1 MRFQHKHNRG
11 WAIVLLIALVL
22 FAGCNAASPADP
34 STQTTRPVPQANQ
47 GQSADPAWL
56 EVTHTIRQIAGT
68 QEITYTV
75 APVCTSFAPLEGLT
89 ELAAYQGKLLGAG
102 YRVNEYLMAM
112 GQLFQVDPAM
122 GTLELFGSH
131 CSLKNRFTRS
141 RSIRR
146 ERFGQFWEN
155 PIWISIPSNI
165 ARTIILLPSQSK
177 GFQVP

>member
-1 MRFQHKHNRG
+1 MHFHYKHKRG

-22 FAGCNAASPADP
+22 FAGCDAASPADS
-34 STQTTRPVPQANQ
+34 STQTIRPVSQANQ

-56 EVTHTIRQIAGT
+56 EVTHTTRQIAGT

-122 GTLELFGSH
+122 GTLELFGP
-131 CSLKNRFTRS
+131 SLQPEESFYEVAVNPQ
-141 RSIRR
+141 
-146 ERFGQFWEN
+146 ERFGRFWEN

-165 ARTIILLPSQSK
+165 ARTIILLLSQSK
-177 GFQVP
+177 GYQVP